1 VLEINGHV
9 HILRLSECPYNLW
22 LRKDANVRTLVK
34 VTTTTPTTIRA
45 SAIDRTSP
53 LPLWAQVLADLR
65 ARLSAGEFAES
76 FPTDSELVASY
87 DVSRHTVRDA
97 VRRLHAEGLLDRE
110 RGRGTTVRSPM
121 IAQPTGH
128 LYSLFASIEAQGY
141 HQRSEVV
148 ALERRQDARAAEQLG
163 LSADASMLHLRRI
176 RFADDTPIA
185 LDELWLPDT
194 YSDALLGVD
203 FEHTALYDEL
213 ATLGVRPTSGW
224 ERLHPAVAD
233 APARRALGLRTGQAV
248 FQVERYTEFDGT
260 PLEWRLTTIRGDH
273 YAFVTTWSSADGTTA
288 ALQRTPE

>member
-1 VLEINGHV
+1 VLQIDGHDG
-9 HILRLSECPYNLW
+9 ILRLSECTYNLW
-22 LRKDANVRTLVK
+22 LRKDANVRTLRD
-34 VTTTTPTTIRA
+34 VTTTTRA
-45 SAIDRTSP
+45 TAVDRTSP

-65 ARLSAGEFAES
+65 ERLAAGEFAES
-76 FPTDSELVASY
+76 FPTDSELVATY
-87 DVSRHTVRDA
+87 EVSRHTVREA
-97 VRRLHAEGLLDRE
+97 VRRLHGEGLLDRE

-121 IAQPTGH
+121 IAQPTGQ
-128 LYSLFASIEAQGY
+128 LYSLFASIEAQGF

-148 ALERRQDARAAEQLG
+148 ALERRRDARAAEQLG
-163 LSADASMLHLRRI
+163 LRKGASMFHLRRV

-185 LDELWLPDT
+185 LDELWMPDT

-233 APARRALGLRTGQAV
+233 APARRALGLPAGQAV
-248 FQVERYTEFDGT
+248 FLVERYTEFDGT

>member
-1 VLEINGHV
+1 
-9 HILRLSECPYNLW
+9 LS
-22 LRKDANVRTLVK
+22 DVS
-34 VTTTTPTTIRA
+34 TTTRTTTRTTAPT

-65 ARLSAGEFAES
+65 ERLSAGEFTES
-76 FPTDSELVASY
+76 FPTDSELVATY
-87 DVSRHTVRDA
+87 DVSRHTVREA
-97 VRRLHAEGLLDRE
+97 VRRLHGEGLLDRE

-121 IAQPTGH
+121 IAQPTGQ

-148 ALERRQDARAAEQLG
+148 ALERRQDARAAKQLG
-163 LSADASMLHLRRI
+163 LRDGASMLHLRRI

-194 YSDALLGVD
+194 YSEALLGVD

-233 APARRALGLRTGQAV
+233 APARRALGLRAGQAV
-248 FQVERYTEFDGT
+248 FLVERYTEFDGT

-273 YAFVTTWSSADGTTA
+273 YAFVTTWSSSDGTTA
-288 ALQRTPE
+288 ALQRTPA

>member
-1 VLEINGHV
+1 MWNTLC
-9 HILRLSECPYNLW
+9 LSECTYNSW
-22 LRKDANVRTLVK
+22 LSKDSDVRTLGD
-34 VTTTTPTTIRA
+34 VTTTTRTA
-45 SAIDRTSP
+45 AIDRTNP

-65 ARLSAGEFAES
+65 NRLSAGEFAES
-76 FPTDSELVASY
+76 FPTDSELVATY
-87 DVSRHTVRDA
+87 DVSRHTVREA
-97 VRRLHAEGLLDRE
+97 VRRLHGEGLLDRE

-121 IAQPTGH
+121 IAQPTGQ
-128 LYSLFASIEAQGY
+128 LYSLFASIEAQGF

-148 ALERRQDARAAEQLG
+148 ALERRQDARAAKQLG
-163 LSADASMLHLRRI
+163 LRDGASMLHLRRI

-194 YSDALLGVD
+194 YSEPLLGVD

-248 FQVERYTEFDGT
+248 FLVERYTEFDGT

-273 YAFVTTWSSADGTTA
+273 YAFVTSWSSADGTTA
-288 ALQRTPE
+288 ALQRTAE